1 MVQRLRALAALLED
15 KGSVPSMI
23 LEVQSIII
31 MLVDFC
37 EIEASEVFIESSR
50 SARTE

>member
-37 EIEASEVFIESSR
+37 EIEASVVFIESSR